1 MGPFELLILLFVI
14 FLVVGPKRITAL
26 FRSLG
31 RGAKDF
37 TDELGSSNRNDE
49 NGNKKLPEEQDEG
62 ETTRRKG

>member
-31 RGAKDF
+31 RGARDF
-37 TDELGSSNRNDE
+37 TDEIGNSGNKDDE
-49 NGNKKLPEEQDEG
+49 NGNKELPKEPEDE
-62 ETTRRKG
+62 RKES

>member
-37 TDELGSSNRNDE
+37 TDELGSNKENDE
-49 NGNKKLPEEQDEG
+49 SVNKELPEEREDKRK
-62 ETTRRKG
+62 ET

>member
-37 TDELGSSNRNDE
+37 TDELGSNKENDE
-49 NGNKKLPEEQDEG
+49 SVKKELPEEREDKRK
-62 ETTRRKG
+62 ET

>member
-31 RGAKDF
+31 RGTRDF
-37 TDELGSSNRNDE
+37 TDELGRNKTDDTGNRELTEEDE
-49 NGNKKLPEEQDEG
+49 S
-62 ETTRRKG
+62 RRKE

>member
-37 TDELGSSNRNDE
+37 TDELGNNKENDE
-49 NGNKKLPEEQDEG
+49 NVNKELPEEKEG
-62 ETTRRKG
+62 KRKDT

>member
-14 FLVVGPKRITAL
+14 FLVVGPKRITAI

-37 TDELGSSNRNDE
+37 TDEIGSSKE
-49 NGNKKLPEEQDEG
+49 EKSSKKELPEDG
-62 ETTRRKG
+62 EKKRRD

>member
-37 TDELGSSNRNDE
+37 TDELGSNKENDE
-49 NGNKKLPEEQDEG
+49 NVNKELPEEREDKRK
-62 ETTRRKG
+62 ET

>member
-31 RGAKDF
+31 RGARDF
-37 TDELGSSNRNDE
+37 TDEIGNSGNKNDE
-49 NGNKKLPEEQDEG
+49 NGNKELSKEPEDE
-62 ETTRRKG
+62 RKES